1 MQNQG
6 LVMSSSSGV
15 GKNSFETWTTPPAR
29 GTGPLSLPSI
39 PGVAA
44 STPPATASPVGPV
57 LPQVGN
63 YQEAALN
70 PQGVQFAPPSPSQM
84 MRSLQDA
91 RSLLRNFTAN
101 DSNQVAPIPAA
112 WQPRLQALAKDLGFK
127 DFASLQYQFRNLP
140 AAHVNQWLSKIEAKL
155 TALPESQRTSQ
166 KLHELAKVTLL
177 EEVDHATVEMFKA
190 AGAAPPQFQAEAGRS
205 WTPQAKLAVFNAFS
219 EIRQTQPLETFRNAS
234 KNHKGGPLTFVRAEP
249 LNPAVLAGKDGY
261 LSAIEMLS
269 GAMKVAYHNEAL
281 GSIVLHDGAIH
292 ANPRELLKEQHIQ
305 DFINLVNSPSD
316 SPEKRRAISSVQ
328 ELLNYS
334 RSPQRQLNRTGQM
347 DAPTKLALQAFD
359 LQQRMT
365 GARDT
370 IEDDTQLSVPQKRQ
384 LLQRI
389 TELQGRLD
397 VGQSPLMLKAELG
410 HILRGYLSVGEMQAP
425 TRQRLD
431 TQIASLDRS
440 LSERFDQQT
449 AEGLVGN
456 WFGIIDSGKQKDF
469 TEQVIVHELG
479 HGLQEGTEILENW
492 RRISWDGKASE
503 EENRNN
509 VMGET
514 MQGIGKQGFVSDYAQ
529 VNDEEDFAESY
540 RMFTYQPERLL
551 QASLLKFMFMAAA
564 TQSYAGKEE
573 QMVGLIKK
581 AGYKDDQIR
590 NALLQLRGHLPSE
603 TRQYVKGVVDKTTT
617 FSKFLSPALGFAA
630 EALCDKFK
638 LKDKIADWWAD
649 FRGVDQKPQF
659 TPRLAAALPEA
670 DALLNVDG
678 TQYASSPREPGYVL
692 DQLIRAQ
699 TVLNR
704 PDSSPAARA
713 LASQKIE
720 AFKQQG
726 AGAWPAS
733 EQALF
738 PPTVHQHLKGPSGQ
752 QNRAVVQALGL
763 VLGKARARADWAAL
777 PEQAGNP
784 AQHQH
789 ALKAFF
795 EQVRRNPEILK
806 KEFGEVL
813 YQQLPES
820 FKAMLMEPD
829 FVENITGKT
838 GETTVNPSNI
848 FDYTFAEIDRRE
860 STGGLDFLTEQFKT
874 ITRFVSRERLD
885 QAYQIYADRI
895 QQFNEGTTQKAP
907 VLDLEAFKAAVAR
920 FREDASEKQATAPV
934 TPATV
939 PMRSLDFEKSMV
951 QDEAIPDEVRFM
963 RELKIQ
969 VPHERD
975 QLG

>member
-1 MQNQG
+1 
-6 LVMSSSSGV
+6 MSSSSGV
-15 GKNSFETWTTPPAR
+15 SKNSFETWTTPPAR
-29 GTGPLSLPSI
+29 GTGPLALPSI

-44 STPPATASPVGPV
+44 STPPATASPIGPV
-57 LPQVGN
+57 LPQVGS

-155 TALPESQRTSQ
+155 TSLPESQRTPQ

-305 DFINLVNSPSD
+305 DFINLVNSPGD

-370 IEDDTQLSVPQKRQ
+370 IEDDTQLSVPQKRK
-384 LLQRI
+384 LLQRL

-479 HGLQEGTEILENW
+479 HGLQEGTEVLENW

-573 QMVGLIKK
+573 EMVGLIKK

-617 FSKFLSPALGFAA
+617 FSKILAPALGFAA

-726 AGAWPAS
+726 TGAWPAS

-806 KEFGEVL
+806 KEFGEAL

-860 STGGLDFLTEQFKT
+860 SKGGLDFLTEQFKT

-907 VLDLEAFKAAVAR
+907 LLDLEAFKAAVTR
-920 FREDASEKQATAPV
+920 FREDSSEKQATAPV

-939 PMRSLDFEKSMV
+939 PVRNLDFEKSMV

>member
-1 MQNQG
+1 
-6 LVMSSSSGV
+6 MSSSSGV
-15 GKNSFETWTTPPAR
+15 SRSPFEAWPTPAR
-29 GTGPLSLPSI
+29 GTGPLAMPAI
-39 PGVAA
+39 PGGIAA
-44 STPPATASPVGPV
+44 SGPPTTANPIGPV
-57 LPQVGN
+57 LPQMGA
-63 YQEAALN
+63 YQEASLN
-70 PQGVQFAPPSPSQM
+70 PQGVQFATPTPAQM
-84 MRSLQDA
+84 MRNLQDA
-91 RSLLRNFTAN
+91 RSLLRNFTSN
-101 DSNQVAPIPAA
+101 DSSQAAPIPAA
-112 WQPRLQALAKDLGFK
+112 WQPRLQTLSKELGFK

-140 AAHVNQWLSKIEAKL
+140 AAHVDQWLAKIEAKL
-155 TALPESQRTSQ
+155 TALPESQRTPAKIQ
-166 KLHELAKVTLL
+166 ALAKEALL
-177 EEVDHATVEMFKA
+177 EQVDSATQEMFRA
-190 AGAAPPQFQAEAGRS
+190 AGAAPPRFQAQAGQS
-205 WTPQAKLAVFNAFS
+205 WSPQAKLSVFNAFS
-219 EIRQTQPLETFRNAS
+219 EIRQTQPLETFRAAS
-234 KNHKGGPLTFVRAEP
+234 KNHQGGPLTFVRAEP

-292 ANPRELLKEQHIQ
+292 SSPRELLKEKHIQ
-305 DFINLVNSPSD
+305 DFLGLVNSPGD
-316 SPEKRRAISSVQ
+316 SPEKRRAIGSVQ

-365 GARDT
+365 GARDI
-370 IEDDTQLSVPQKRQ
+370 IEDDTQLSVPQKRN
-384 LLQRI
+384 LLQRL

-397 VGQSPLMLKAELG
+397 LGQSPLMLKAELG
-410 HILRGYLSVGEMQAP
+410 HILRGYLNVGEMQTT

-431 TQIASLDRS
+431 TQIAGLDRS
-440 LSERFDQQT
+440 LSERFDQNT
-449 AEGLVGN
+449 LESLVGN
-456 WFGIIDSGKQKDF
+456 WFGIIDGGNQKDF

-479 HGLQEGTEILENW
+479 HGLQEGTEVLENW

-564 TQSYAGKEE
+564 TQTYAGKEE
-573 QMVGLIKK
+573 AMVSLIKK

-617 FSKFLSPALGFAA
+617 FSKILAPALGFAA

-659 TPRLAAALPEA
+659 TPRLAAALPDA
-670 DALLNVDG
+670 DELLRVDG

-699 TVLNR
+699 TTLNR

-726 AGAWPAS
+726 TGAWPAA

-738 PPTVHQHLKGPSGQ
+738 PPTVHRHLKGPNGQ
-752 QNRAVVQALGL
+752 QNRAVVQAVGML
-763 VLGKARARADWAAL
+763 LGKARARADWAAL

-795 EQVRRNPEILK
+795 EQVRRNPEVLK
-806 KEFGEVL
+806 REFGETL
-813 YQQLPES
+813 YNQLPES

-829 FVENITGKT
+829 FVENITGKI
-838 GETTVNPSNI
+838 GETTINPSNI

-860 STGGLDFLTEQFKT
+860 SKGGMDFLTEQFKT

-885 QAYQIYADRI
+885 QAYQIYVDRI

-907 VLDLEAFKAAVAR
+907 LLDLEAFKAAVVR
-920 FREDASEKQATAPV
+920 FQEQASEQQATAPV
-934 TPATV
+934 APAKSPV
-939 PMRSLDFEKSMV
+939 RALDLDKSMV
-951 QDEAIPDEVRFM
+951 QDEAIPDELRFM

-969 VPHERD
+969 LPQERD
-975 QLG
+975 QMS

>member
-1 MQNQG
+1 
-6 LVMSSSSGV
+6 MSSSSGV
-15 GKNSFETWTTPPAR
+15 NRNPFEAWTTPPVRA
-29 GTGPLSLPSI
+29 TGPLPA
-39 PGVAA
+39 PPFA
-44 STPPATASPVGPV
+44 SPTPAPATLSPQGPV
-57 LPQVGN
+57 LPQA
-63 YQEAALN
+63 YQATPLN
-70 PQGVQFAPPSPSQM
+70 PQGVQFAAPTPATQAL
-84 MRSLQDA
+84 RTLQDA
-91 RSLLRNFTAN
+91 RSLLRSFTSN
-101 DSNQVAPIPAA
+101 DTSQVAPVPAA
-112 WQPRLQALAKDLGFK
+112 WQPRLQTLAKDLGFK
-127 DFASLQYQFRNLP
+127 DFASLQYQARNLP
-140 AAHVNQWLSKIEAKL
+140 ATHLNQWLSKIETQLA
-155 TALPESQRTSQ
+155 ALPEAQRTPAKIQ
-166 KLHELAKVTLL
+166 ELSKTLL
-177 EEVDHATVEMFKA
+177 LEQIDSATQELFKSAGVEPPRFQ
-190 AGAAPPQFQAEAGRS
+190 AAPGRN
-205 WTPQAKLAVFNAFS
+205 WTPQAKLSVFNAFS
-219 EIRQTQPLETFRNAS
+219 EIRQTQPLETFRSAS

-249 LNPAVLAGKDGY
+249 LNPAALAGKDGY

-269 GAMKVAYHNEAL
+269 GTMKVAYHDQAL
-281 GSIVLHDGAIH
+281 GHIVLHDGAIH
-292 ANPRELLKEQHIQ
+292 ANPRELLQEKHIQ
-305 DFINLVNSPSD
+305 DFLKLVNSPGD
-316 SPEKRRAISSVQ
+316 TPEKRRAISSVQ

-347 DAPTKLALQAFD
+347 DAPTIGALQAFD

-365 GARDT
+365 AARDT
-370 IEDDTQLSVPQKRQ
+370 LEDDSQLSVPQKRR

-389 TELQGRLD
+389 SELQGRLD
-397 VGQSPLMLKAELG
+397 LGQSPLMLKAELG
-410 HILRGYLSVGEMQAP
+410 HILRGYLNVGEMQTS

-431 TQIASLDRS
+431 TQIAALDRP

-449 AEGLVGN
+449 AESLVSN

-479 HGLQEGTEILENW
+479 HGLQEGPEILENW

-564 TQSYAGKEE
+564 TQTYAGKEE
-573 QMVGLIKK
+573 EMVSLIKK

-617 FSKFLSPALGFAA
+617 FSKILSPALGFAA

-649 FRGVDQKPQF
+649 VRGVDQKPQF
-659 TPRLAAALPEA
+659 TPRMAAALPDA
-670 DALLNVDG
+670 DQLLNVDG
-678 TQYASSPREPGYVL
+678 SQYASSPREPGYVL

-699 TVLNR
+699 NVLNR

-720 AFKQQG
+720 AFKRQG
-726 AGAWPAS
+726 VAAWPTA

-738 PPTVHQHLKGPSGQ
+738 PPTVQQHLKGPQGE
-752 QNRAVVQALGL
+752 QNRAVVQALGQI
-763 VLGKARARADWAAL
+763 LGKARARSDWAAL
-777 PEQAGNP
+777 PENGGNS

-789 ALKAFF
+789 ALKTFF
-795 EQVRRNPEILK
+795 EQVRRNPEMLK
-806 KEFGEVL
+806 QEFGSSL

-829 FVENITGKT
+829 FVENITGKI

-848 FDYTFAEIDRRE
+848 FDYTFAEIDRRQ
-860 STGGLDFLTEQFKT
+860 SQSGLDYLTDQFKT

-885 QAYQIYADRI
+885 QAYQIYADRVR
-895 QQFNEGTTQKAP
+895 QFNEGTTQKAP
-907 VLDLEAFKAAVAR
+907 LLDLEGFKAAVSR
-920 FREDASEKQATAPV
+920 FQEQLSEKQATAPV
-934 TPATV
+934 TPSSA
-939 PMRSLDFEKSMV
+939 PLRNLDLERSMV
-951 QDEAIPDEVRFM
+951 QDEAIPDELRFM

-969 VPHERD
+969 IPHEGE